1 MCGQSMVEQSGIPS
15 ARKYTAKNT
24 RTSTHCRLITKSV
37 SFFLCIYIKIIS
49 MFVWSLITICRN
61 QDSSF
66 RDPSSNYRV

>member
-1 MCGQSMVEQSGIPS
+1 MVEQSGIPS

-61 QDSSF
+61 
-66 RDPSSNYRV
+66 